1 MCYIN
6 LLMVKGQFK
15 QRGRSGWEFW
25 LDGSCLVLPSV
36 FISFWVTHSTWYW
49 PPLCSQRRVSG
60 SSDWSHTKSI
70 LSHTHTTAE
79 PVTACCCGPYLFRRS
94 HYIGGVKHQ
103 QVNFSLQSGQQALDL
118 KAATIQIKLDSDL
131 NKSVLKIFSHV
142 FQRGGSTYRQFF
154 FMQMQFIWTKN
165 E

>member
-1 MCYIN
+1 MGHALYFR
-6 LLMVKGQFK
+6 LYSFPSGSLTVLGTDHLSAV
-15 QRGRSGWEFW
+15 RGGSVAAVTEVTPSP
-25 LDGSCLVLPSV
+25 SCL
-36 FISFWVTHSTWYW
+36 
-49 PPLCSQRRVSG
+49 
-60 SSDWSHTKSI
+60 
-70 LSHTHTTAE
+70 TAF
-79 PVTACCCGPYLFRRS
+79 CCGPYLFRRS

-154 FMQMQFIWTKN
+154 FMQMQFI
-165 E
+165 